1 MPNEKRCWVG
11 FDLGGTK
18 MLATVFDHRFERLG
32 RARKKTK
39 GAEGADA
46 GVARMIETFEEAL
59 ADAKV
64 GRDRIG
70 GIGIAAPGPLDLDR
84 GVILEAPNLGWRNV
98 PLKDLLEK
106 KLGAPAVVANDVDA
120 GTFGE
125 YRFGAG
131 KKARCV
137 VGVFP
142 GTGIG
147 GGCVYEGRLIRGRTA
162 SCMEIGHMLVQP
174 SGGRL
179 CGCGRR
185 GCLETVAS
193 RLAIASDAAVAA
205 YRGEAPALLKAVG
218 TNLADI
224 RSGALADAI
233 GAGDQAV
240 ESIVRN
246 AAKQIGA
253 AVATVVNL
261 LAPDIVV
268 MGGGLVEAMEDI
280 FLEEIRKAVA
290 KKAMASLAKATSVVA
305 AELADE
311 AAVMG
316 AAALAGDA
324 AADREAKG

>member
-1 MPNEKRCWVG
+1 MANNKRFWVG

-18 MLATVFDHRFERLG
+18 MLATVYDHKFNRVG

-39 GAEGADA
+39 GAAGAEA
-46 GVARMIETFEEAL
+46 GVARMIETLEEAV
-59 ADAKV
+59 AEGKV
-64 GRDRIG
+64 DRKAIA

-84 GVILEAPNLGWRNV
+84 GIVLEAPNLGWKNV

-106 KLGAPAVVANDVDA
+106 KLGAPTVVANDVDA

-147 GGCVYEGRLIRGRTA
+147 GGCVYEGRLLRGKTG

-193 RLAIASDAAVAA
+193 RLAIAADAAMAA
-205 YRGEAPALLKAVG
+205 FRGEAPNLLKAAG
-218 TNLADI
+218 TDLADI
-224 RSGALADAI
+224 RSGALANAI
-233 GAGDQAV
+233 KAGDKAV
-240 ESIVRN
+240 ETIVRN
-246 AAKQIGA
+246 AAKQIGV
-253 AVATVVNL
+253 AVANVVNL
-261 LAPDIVV
+261 LAPDVVV
-268 MGGGLVEAMEDI
+268 MGGGLVEAMEDL
-280 FLEEIRKAVA
+280 FLDEIRKVVA
-290 KKAMASLAKATSVVA
+290 KKAMSSLAATATVVA
-305 AELADE
+305 AGLADD
-311 AAVMG
+311 ATVMG
-316 AAALAGDA
+316 AAALAADA
-324 AADREAKG
+324 AGEPEG